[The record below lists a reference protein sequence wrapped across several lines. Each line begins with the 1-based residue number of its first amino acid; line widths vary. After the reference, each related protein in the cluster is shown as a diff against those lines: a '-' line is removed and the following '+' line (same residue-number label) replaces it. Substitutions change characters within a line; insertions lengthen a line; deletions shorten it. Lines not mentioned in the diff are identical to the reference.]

1 VPITTVNTPDGKLI
15 DVTHPDGAL
24 DEQIIGYAQQQF
36 ALDPSIAYDPTTALG
51 TLGETLKGVPRGV
64 ANSLISTGE
73 GLFQLADAG
82 LNLVG
87 LEDVIDDED
96 EDFILNLA
104 RQGREALNESFL
116 GVDQGYQDSF
126 GTKFGEGLG
135 SFFTFLGPGLIGKA
149 AGLTGKALTASQLGG
164 AGTLAVGAGAGD
176 QSQRIAQARQQ
187 GIEIDP
193 ETEDAA
199 IAIGGAIGLTE
210 LAPVDR
216 LFKGLPA
223 EVAGQSLAKSIM
235 PRLVN
240 AAKTGGVEAVQ
251 ELTAGLL
258 QDFTA
263 RGLYDPNTP
272 IGESAWDD
280 LTIGG
285 AVGAAADLVVN
296 YAAGRRKRAIDEALL
311 DQERQLRE
319 DEAAEE
325 QKRREAR
332 SARKMVD
339 IDLSEG
345 IEDEVDV
352 INVGPATIPY
362 SVDGEV
368 RQKMAGGNPFR
379 ATAIEI
385 SRRLGGSFPVYETFS
400 IETTGAETTVVTDSQ
415 GKQYGPEYADPR
427 EAIQLAGALNE
438 QVLEETLEQNNR
450 MAIEESGL
458 DLDEDQT
465 QSLLTLGRQVLGSD
479 RTSYNKLAVDYAAGT
494 TAEEGFAD
502 DLSAAQAIEAGIK
515 PKEMTA
521 SQRINAARIK
531 KGLPETDRFSL
542 SEVRKALGDDV
553 GRLAEFESG
562 ASGVDTFRALS
573 MDGTPAISID
583 RDGASTGIIKDRPAT
598 AVEKEQARSAGKR
611 APSRVKFQSVRDAQ
625 QYAASLNARKGGAFL
640 PSSELFGDPDLSQE
654 EFDQLLSA
662 KNIDM
667 DYRSPEMRK
676 IAERFTGRKLR
687 RDQSIND
694 LTKQERQLLYY
705 KMRQLPRFNK
715 PTQVPVFELK
725 PYSPAQLQLAVE
737 YLNEQGADIPQ
748 AGLEFRGVPIK
759 EAAYNKLVA
768 RAREIGNPPPP
779 VEVEESQ
786 ILALP
791 APDQRRQA
799 MAKAMQERLAKLNLG
814 DSVIAKLVDR
824 VRSVQVD
831 ADGNLDFDTEKESRG
846 MYSPPAQV
854 LQVSF
859 DTILEEVGPDATDAE
874 LERAILGT
882 FNHEVVHALRALD
895 LITQEELELLERA
908 SRRYSPSGA
917 PGYEPGESFTQY
929 AARMYYEQS
938 PVIQAEEA
946 VAELIKYGFQNRLID
961 DRGNAVKIGGRPRTI
976 MRRIMDFFKGMIGF
990 TRGTEAANFSDFLR
1004 RLETGEIGA
1013 RERGEVR
1020 TLYRTERLAGQVPE
1034 RGIVAGAYVGEEG
1047 EKREQKFSDQPVV
1060 VEEGELEDRI
1070 PADVTQRIP
1079 EMTEAA
1085 QRLQAGEITKQEY
1098 FELVERLKPVT
1109 PYESVPDPA
1118 SPSDAKAALSTGRGQ
1133 SPEKAAK
1140 YGVPSQ
1146 EMKRGEEAQLR
1157 LDIPSYTNHGTWV
1170 VSVHRPKGASFQA
1183 GPVVGYE
1190 SVGAVTDATF
1200 GVVEKAA
1207 LSMAAG
1213 KPKGTIATVRGKW
1226 SPMSRQAAK
1235 KAADEALSDPAWTQ
1249 VGMDPFRHS
1258 YFYDRN
1264 DISKRVASAD
1274 EVIQI
1279 GPLVL
1284 AKNANTVDAL
1294 EDEEVLF
1301 DRSPAAAPVDIID
1314 VVSGVEQPPKLK
1326 GKKAVAGYLQRRTLE
1341 RLGGTSRNIAREE
1354 DREAI
1359 ADDLAREAI
1368 FEYENQESAVEW
1380 YNETIEKTIEM
1391 LAIKHPEIKKD
1402 AGSRAAFLMSLA
1414 ITSQNLAVPDNL
1426 ALAEQSYNYYKKNGK
1441 FKVEGKGDKKKSME
1455 ANFVK
1460 ANKLLERMSP
1470 VEIEEFLRTEF
1481 LVKDLNAITPKLL
1494 GKKANTGELA
1504 ENTVYGSAIFGPK
1517 IGNGFYTNL
1526 RGDFSPV
1533 TMDMWFMRTMG
1544 RLAGTLT
1551 GTSKTKLDDAYKR
1564 LATAVGRK
1572 RVLKDAIERQARE
1585 IKRQHE
1591 SDYSKYKDEYKS
1603 GKREKSEKTLA
1614 AENLIKLLD
1623 GTNDAPMSGTHRNQ
1637 LRDITYRAIEKF
1649 EKATG
1654 VSIEPAAFQALIW
1667 YPEQDLYKSLG
1678 VNLRHVRQDYAT
1690 STEKYLTK
1698 LGINPRDIKRA
1709 KDRVRSRAERRAGR
1723 VRSGTDVGQGVEQR
1737 DGQLGGAIQEA
1748 EELQDRALRSPADSA
1763 AIQNVV
1769 RENLESIN
1777 KTQGPPRFSVKASPE
1792 AQYIGQNPEAALT
1805 PDEELYDAPPESPA
1819 VKKLTTGPDREQ
1831 ANGKVFMEATNTGPI
1846 GEMLTRFKQFALNR
1860 YAGLEKYY
1868 QKNPML
1874 RELEADSSAIAAAL
1888 FADRSRGILASAIKY
1903 GVPAYQNGLTK
1914 VVDFVHNGK
1923 KYGGLIEVMSLIY
1936 NKKDGDLRK
1945 IAQAYAMVQRGQY
1958 LDSQGKVNPVD
1969 AQTRAEIL
1977 QEVDALTDANGYNP
1991 VKEWHDVW
1999 MAYNNKTI
2007 DFLKATGI
2015 LNDETAEQWKASS
2028 YIPFYRQAQ
2037 GDKNLP
2043 NVAQGVFGDLTQLS
2057 SFKQYKGSE
2066 RAVDVGLIESV
2077 SLNLSAAIE
2086 MGMRNVA
2093 QQRIARDMQSL
2104 GLARQVATSPKLA
2117 DGIKFKVNGRPV
2129 QFQIDDNLIYSSME
2143 TLGGGAVTDILT
2155 KTLGFP
2161 SMVLRET
2168 ITRDPGFMVAN
2179 LLRDTLST
2187 FTTSGANFVP
2197 VLDSLKGLGDGMER
2211 LERVGVV
2218 GGYDYSRDPDN
2229 VVKFFADES
2238 SRRGIGPDG
2247 KRGGPLGMFT
2257 SLWRALGDAT
2267 TASDAATR
2275 NAVYNDVLA
2284 RTGNE
2289 AEAAFQAME
2298 IINFSRR
2305 GAHPL
2310 ARVITAAIPFL
2321 NARFQGLDVFVRAAG
2336 GNYSAVKDPQGT
2348 AVLKF
2353 ATRGLLLAGITG
2365 LYYMLVSD
2373 DDQYKE
2379 QSEEV
2384 RDNNWLIPTSAGVP
2398 VRIPIPFEVGLLF
2411 KTIPETILAATIG
2424 DKTAP
2429 EVRDTITRGI
2439 VSTLEINPLGAQA
2452 VAPIV
2457 EASLNHNFFTGREIV
2472 PYYIDQKIE
2481 GGLRR
2486 DAGTTEIGKFVGE
2499 SLNVSPMKVDHIMF
2513 GYTGTIGAYILNL
2526 VDRGMKSEAV
2536 QGEDAAL
2543 PPSKSVFEFPLWR
2556 RFFGQKE
2563 GSGLREDAYELY
2575 NEISTVVN
2583 TVSRLKKEGNVDDL
2597 NAYIASRRH
2606 LLNLKDPVYA
2616 VKRKLDLARDQK
2628 RKVMNSKLDPDVK
2641 RDMIDDINAQ
2651 INEYLKVVSRLR
2663 EEADL
2668 PFFQTTF

>member
-1 VPITTVNTPDGKLI
+1 
-15 DVTHPDGAL
+15 
-24 DEQIIGYAQQQF
+24 
-36 ALDPSIAYDPTTALG
+36 
-51 TLGETLKGVPRGV
+51 
-64 ANSLISTGE
+64 
-73 GLFQLADAG
+73 
-82 LNLVG
+82 
-87 LEDVIDDED
+87 
-96 EDFILNLA
+96 
-104 RQGREALNESFL
+104 
-116 GVDQGYQDSF
+116 
-126 GTKFGEGLG
+126 
-135 SFFTFLGPGLIGKA
+135 
-149 AGLTGKALTASQLGG
+149 
-164 AGTLAVGAGAGD
+164 
-176 QSQRIAQARQQ
+176 
-187 GIEIDP
+187 
-193 ETEDAA
+193 
-199 IAIGGAIGLTE
+199 
-210 LAPVDR
+210 
-216 LFKGLPA
+216 
-223 EVAGQSLAKSIM
+223 
-235 PRLVN
+235 
-240 AAKTGGVEAVQ
+240 
-251 ELTAGLL
+251 
-258 QDFTA
+258 
-263 RGLYDPNTP
+263 
-272 IGESAWDD
+272 
-280 LTIGG
+280 
-285 AVGAAADLVVN
+285 
-296 YAAGRRKRAIDEALL
+296 
-311 DQERQLRE
+311 
-319 DEAAEE
+319 
-325 QKRREAR
+325 
-332 SARKMVD
+332 
-339 IDLSEG
+339 
-345 IEDEVDV
+345 
-352 INVGPATIPY
+352 
-362 SVDGEV
+362 
-368 RQKMAGGNPFR
+368 
-379 ATAIEI
+379 
-385 SRRLGGSFPVYETFS
+385 
-400 IETTGAETTVVTDSQ
+400 
-415 GKQYGPEYADPR
+415 
-427 EAIQLAGALNE
+427 
-438 QVLEETLEQNNR
+438 
-450 MAIEESGL
+450 
-458 DLDEDQT
+458 
-465 QSLLTLGRQVLGSD
+465 
-479 RTSYNKLAVDYAAGT
+479 
-494 TAEEGFAD
+494 
-502 DLSAAQAIEAGIK
+502 
-515 PKEMTA
+515 
-521 SQRINAARIK
+521 
-531 KGLPETDRFSL
+531 
-542 SEVRKALGDDV
+542 
-553 GRLAEFESG
+553 
-562 ASGVDTFRALS
+562 
-573 MDGTPAISID
+573 
-583 RDGASTGIIKDRPAT
+583 
-598 AVEKEQARSAGKR
+598 
-611 APSRVKFQSVRDAQ
+611 
-625 QYAASLNARKGGAFL
+625 
-640 PSSELFGDPDLSQE
+640 
-654 EFDQLLSA
+654 
-662 KNIDM
+662 M

-694 LTKQERQLLYY
+694 FTKQERQLLYY

-737 YLNEQGADIPQ
+737 YLNEQGSDIPQ

-759 EAAYNKLVA
+759 ETAYNKLIA
-768 RAREIGNPPPP
+768 RAREIGNPPAP

-814 DSVIAKLVDR
+814 DSVVAKLVDR

-895 LITQEELELLERA
+895 LITQEELELLERV
-908 SRRYSPSGA
+908 SKRYSPSGA

-929 AARMYYEQS
+929 AARTYYEQS

-961 DRGNAVKIGGRPRTI
+961 DRGNAVKIGGKPRTI

-1047 EKREQKFSDQPVV
+1047 ERREQKFSDQPVV
-1060 VEEGELEDRI
+1060 VDEIDLVEDEMEDRVAVGR
-1070 PADVTQRIP
+1070 PDTALRPDVARAYKGLK
-1079 EMTEAA
+1079 EGA
-1085 QRLQAGEITKQEY
+1085 ITKSEY
-1098 FELVERLKPVT
+1098 QKFVNESVR
-1109 PYESVPDPA
+1109 PYESVPEPA
-1118 SPSDAKAALSTGRGQ
+1118 TYDEMYSALTSNKK
-1133 SPEKAAK
+1133 EKIN
-1140 YGVPSQ
+1140 VPI
-1146 EMKRGEEAQLR
+1146 KDGAQVGLR
-1157 LDIPSYTNHGTWV
+1157 LDIPAYTDHGVWV
-1170 VSVHRPKGASFQA
+1170 PTIHGKEGTSHRATAAVSNVNMLLTPREQAKAEKVMEGGAKSPFA
-1183 GPVVGYE
+1183 RIDGE
-1190 SVGAVTDATF
+1190 FINRSDEENASLA
-1200 GVVEKAA
+1200 EKA
-1207 LSMAAG
+1207 
-1213 KPKGTIATVRGKW
+1213 IR
-1226 SPMSRQAAK
+1226 
-1235 KAADEALSDPAWTQ
+1235 DPAWVQ
-1249 VGMDPFRHS
+1249 VGYDPRRRS
-1258 YFYDRN
+1258 VFYNRETGEPVSN
-1264 DISKRVASAD
+1264 AD
-1274 EVIQI
+1274 EVVQV

-1284 AKNANTVDAL
+1284 AKNAQNLYA
-1294 EDEEVLF
+1294 EEEVLF
-1301 DRSPAAAPVDIID
+1301 DVAPRKRVGTTGQYVGAPKGIDTPSKLRTLLGTVKKLAEEGEFGRFWYERSGRQILDLVGGDKSEADKIVQAIAITSPQTPVPSNFQFALQAYYQHKNGEPIRTGMFPVAMGEKLERVFNGVPWEGRKTNNFYMNLMREIDPSAVQGVTTDLWMMRAFQQFNDAPTDAQYTFVENETKRIADQLGWEPQQVQAAVWVALKSRMESKEVRAKTEETSEKKGWIRFDRDRDGKKVRVILDEANHRKNWFKTAMGHSPTLEEREAAKFDYKDAAQASLAQSSWESIPSRSSGHMSGIFNAPTEQKLDYHKQMSMAFLDDQGNDIIARELGLASPGSFEAPGYFEGLTSPGSQTQVVLPKKFKGQPLQD
-1314 VVSGVEQPPKLK
+1314 VEGAAVDLIEAYSAAVGILLKQDGVGYHRPFYKKDLTESQANAIDVDFGRPLTMEEMTEVGNLYIEETGDAYASPVSTPQGVRFINFNVGEAEAEVANLARMMREAKAPSEKASIKKELDEKRKTLRKTNKQFQDDIKRVLDRANLPDYTASLFVSYNGYIGNNWLENRNGEGYLENSRLAGRPDLQRRVGNIVTQLAPRIESVENEFSEKYGWRPRRDLNESYRAEADRRVRVEGLEGAVRDDGRLSLTHYGRQEILRTDPSRAGTGADRNTRRQIVPVTFFGVTEAEINPYDKSKDSPRIGNVASTFSVPATRVYPLGRDPEGLK
-1326 GKKAVAGYLQRRTLE
+1326 TMTPSGTLIDMEETLEKIKSAGYLGFWSNTPMGKVAVISEPL
-1341 RLGGTSRNIAREE
+1341 TS
-1354 DREAI
+1354 
-1359 ADDLAREAI
+1359 
-1368 FEYENQESAVEW
+1368 
-1380 YNETIEKTIEM
+1380 
-1391 LAIKHPEIKKD
+1391 
-1402 AGSRAAFLMSLA
+1402 
-1414 ITSQNLAVPDNL
+1414 
-1426 ALAEQSYNYYKKNGK
+1426 
-1441 FKVEGKGDKKKSME
+1441 DK
-1455 ANFVK
+1455 
-1460 ANKLLERMSP
+1460 
-1470 VEIEEFLRTEF
+1470 
-1481 LVKDLNAITPKLL
+1481 
-1494 GKKANTGELA
+1494 
-1504 ENTVYGSAIFGPK
+1504 
-1517 IGNGFYTNL
+1517 
-1526 RGDFSPV
+1526 
-1533 TMDMWFMRTMG
+1533 
-1544 RLAGTLT
+1544 
-1551 GTSKTKLDDAYKR
+1551 
-1564 LATAVGRK
+1564 
-1572 RVLKDAIERQARE
+1572 AIEDGFGE
-1585 IKRQHE
+1585 
-1591 SDYSKYKDEYKS
+1591 
-1603 GKREKSEKTLA
+1603 
-1614 AENLIKLLD
+1614 EN
-1623 GTNDAPMSGTHRNQ
+1623 
-1637 LRDITYRAIEKF
+1637 F
-1649 EKATG
+1649 
-1654 VSIEPAAFQALIW
+1654 
-1667 YPEQDLYKSLG
+1667 
-1678 VNLRHVRQDYAT
+1678 
-1690 STEKYLTK
+1690 
-1698 LGINPRDIKRA
+1698 
-1709 KDRVRSRAERRAGR
+1709 DRVPTQNRSVA
-1723 VRSGTDVGQGVEQR
+1723 TKDQVE
-1737 DGQLGGAIQEA
+1737 D
-1748 EELQDRALRSPADSA
+1748 
-1763 AIQNVV
+1763 VV

-1777 KTQGPPRFSVKASPE
+1777 QTQGPARFSVKASPE
-1792 AQYIGQNPEAALT
+1792 AQYIGRNPEAALT

-1945 IAQAYAMVQRGQY
+1945 IAQAYAMVMRGQY

-2007 DFLKATGI
+2007 DFLKDTGI

-2043 NVAQGVFGDLTQLS
+2043 KVAQGVFGDLTQLS
-2057 SFKQYKGSE
+2057 SFKRYKGSE
-2066 RAVDVGLIESV
+2066 KAVDVGLIESV

-2093 QQRIARDMQSL
+2093 QQRIARDMQAL
-2104 GLARQVATSPKLA
+2104 GLGRQIPLKGATDA
-2117 DGIKFKVNGRPV
+2117 NTVTFKVNGRPV
-2129 QFQIDDNLIYSSME
+2129 RFEIDDNLIFDSMQ

-2211 LERVGVV
+2211 LEKVGVV

-2247 KRGGPLGMFT
+2247 NRGGPLGMFT

-2267 TASDAATR
+2267 TVSDAATR

-2321 NARFQGLDVFVRAAG
+2321 NARFQGLDVFVRASA

-2353 ATRGLLLAGITG
+2353 ATRGLLLAGLTG

-2429 EVRDTITRGI
+2429 EVRDTITRGV

-2526 VDRGMKSEAV
+2526 VDRGLKSEAV

-2563 GSGLREDAYELY
+2563 GSGLREDAYQLY
-2575 NEISTVVN
+2575 DEISTVVN
-2583 TVSRLKKEGNVDDL
+2583 TANKLKKEGNVDDL

-2628 RKVMNSKLDPDVK
+2628 RKVMDSKLDPDVK
-2641 RDMIDDINAQ
+2641 RDMIDDINSQ

-2663 EEADL
+2663 ETADL